1 MAVVLVTGPSGF
13 VGSHVIPA
21 LLGAGHRVVALV
33 RSEAAG
39 ARVLGRLPPGDRERV
54 ALRHGDVTEPPTLA
68 PALAGVEAVVHL
80 VAIPRDRDGGRSL
93 RRVNEEGTRNV
104 VDAMRA
110 VGVTRLVHL
119 GALGVVEDP
128 RLHYASSK
136 ARAERLVA
144 SSGLA
149 ATILKPSLLWG
160 ERDGFF
166 NILADLVRRSPLIVP
181 IPGRGRSRFQPLAV
195 TDLARCVVLC
205 LEREATIGGVYE
217 LGGPRIWTYRE
228 IVEEVLQALGA
239 RRLVLPMPVPI
250 VAAVARAAE
259 VLGLPFPVA
268 SDQVRQLALDNVT
281 DLDAVRRAFD
291 FAPLDM
297 AGRLGY
303 LRKRRRDQEPV
314 VAGNGSEGR
323 AS

>member
-1 MAVVLVTGPSGF
+1 MTVVLVTGPSGF
-13 VGSHVIPA
+13 VGSHVVPA

-33 RSEAAG
+33 RSDAAG
-39 ARVLGRLPPGDRERV
+39 ARVLGRLPPADRERV
-54 ALRHGDVTEPPTLA
+54 ELRRGDVTEPESLS

-104 VDAMRA
+104 VEAMRA
-110 VGVTRLVHL
+110 AGVGRLVHL

-128 RLHYASSK
+128 RLHYATSK

-166 NILADLVRRSPLIVP
+166 NILADLVRRSPLVVP
-181 IPGRGRSRFQPLAV
+181 VPGRGRSRFQPLAV
-195 TDLARCVVLC
+195 TDLARCVVLS
-205 LEREATIGGVYE
+205 LEREATVGGVYE

-228 IVEEVLQALGA
+228 IVEEVLRAMGA
-239 RRLVLPMPVPI
+239 RRLVLPVPVPI
-250 VAAVARAAE
+250 VGAIARGAE
-259 VLGLPFPVA
+259 LVGLPFPVA

-281 DLDAVRRAFD
+281 SLDAVERAFG
-291 FAPLDM
+291 FTPLDM
-297 AGRLGY
+297 AGHLGY
-303 LRKRRRDQEPV
+303 LRKRRREQEPV
-314 VAGNGSEGR
+314 IAEP
-323 AS
+323 A

>member
-1 MAVVLVTGPSGF
+1 MTVVLVTGPSGF
-13 VGSHVIPA
+13 VGSHVVPA
-21 LLGAGHRVVALV
+21 LLAAGHRVVALV
-33 RSEAAG
+33 RSDEAG
-39 ARVLGRLPPGDRERV
+39 ARVLGRLAPSDRGQVE
-54 ALRHGDVTEPPTLA
+54 LRRGDVTDPASLP

-104 VDAMRA
+104 VEAMRSA
-110 VGVTRLVHL
+110 GVARLVHL

-128 RLHYASSK
+128 RLHYATSK

-166 NILADLVRRSPLIVP
+166 NILADLVRRSPLVVP
-181 IPGRGRSRFQPLAV
+181 VPGRGSSRFQPFAV

-205 LEREATIGGVYE
+205 LERPATIGGIYE

-228 IVEEVLQALGA
+228 IVEEVLRALGA
-239 RRLVLPMPVPI
+239 RRFILPMPVPI
-250 VAAVARAAE
+250 VGAVARGAE
-259 VLGLPFPVA
+259 ILGLPFPVA
-268 SDQVRQLALDNVT
+268 SDQVRQLVLDNVT
-281 DLDAVRRAFD
+281 SLDAVERAFG

-314 VAGNGSEGR
+314 VTGEAEGR
-323 AS
+323 EL